1 MTPLIFIPFVV
12 GLIGG
17 WGLTVLW
24 YHSVKIENEE
34 EYIYDRKLG
43 KWRKL

>member
-1 MTPLIFIPFVV
+1 MIVFLAFAIGI
-12 GLIGG
+12 IGG

-24 YHSVKIENEE
+24 YRSVKIENGE
-34 EYIYDRKLG
+34 EYVYDRKLG